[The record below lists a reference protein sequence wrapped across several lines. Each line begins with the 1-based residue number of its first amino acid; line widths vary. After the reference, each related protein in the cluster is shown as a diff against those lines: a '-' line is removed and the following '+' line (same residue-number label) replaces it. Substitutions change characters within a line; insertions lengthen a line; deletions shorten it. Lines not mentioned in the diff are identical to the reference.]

1 MDWVRL
7 VIKREVPIL
16 SPKIP
21 GRQQVGSKKS
31 ERIGMENSNKE
42 SCLSFTSIF
51 SWTTVVITA
60 AATVCL
66 SVALLTN
73 HWETVTFRRSQVR
86 HAANNSQH
94 TVMWVSSH
102 VARVKAAHPSAPR
115 DVEKIASYYNQHG
128 WNFSSDGHIYLVPL
142 QGGVYSICT
151 DLSEEDRTRLSS
163 DGFSPPMCVS
173 YLTPQ
178 GMVFRNTWLSRMRNL
193 GMSCAMVSL
202 ILLGASAVVGSFGL
216 VKRQIS
222 AVMVTGVMFFLAA
235 LFGLFTL
242 AFMYFKRVKPEGVY
256 TSTIMDKG
264 LPITYLR
271 TREFTMGWSASL
283 GWGGVMLCIISSI
296 FWLLLARV
304 LRYQVVTL
312 T

>member
-178 GMVFRNTWLSRMRNL
+178 GMVFRNTWLSP
-193 GMSCAMVSL
+193 
-202 ILLGASAVVGSFGL
+202 
-216 VKRQIS
+216 
-222 AVMVTGVMFFLAA
+222 